1 MTEDD
6 RRFEAWTRYRTSLGE
21 LEGRDYEEA
30 EQISW
35 AELQRELAAIDALE
49 RQLAGSAAD

>member
-35 AELQRELAAIDALE
+35 AELQRELEAIDALE